1 MRRADAEGGIGRCRK
16 INMKT
21 PNEDLG
27 LNCACSR
34 GAVYIHEPLRLTR
47 WRRIA
52 GPEARW
58 NQAVLI
64 SQVGRQNREPDR
76 ISQAAIDHAVTIE
89 RIHADAI
96 ERRRARKFIHRQ
108 IVSVG
113 PHTELRI
120 ITEKGRVSR
129 VHLYRVQPPA
139 AGNRIAGFADPNT
152 LPE

>member
-58 NQAVLI
+58 NQAVLNP
-64 SQVGRQNREPDR
+64 QVGRHNREPDR
-76 ISQAAIDHAVTIE
+76 ISQAAIDHAVTSE
-89 RIHADAI
+89 CTPGHAI
-96 ERRRARKFIHRQ
+96 ERRRARK
-108 IVSVG
+108 
-113 PHTELRI
+113 
-120 ITEKGRVSR
+120 
-129 VHLYRVQPPA
+129 
-139 AGNRIAGFADPNT
+139 
-152 LPE
+152 

>member
-1 MRRADAEGGIGRCRK
+1 MRGSNTEGGIGRCRK

-34 GAVYIHEPLRLTR
+34 GAIHVHEPLRLTR

-64 SQVGRQNREPDR
+64 AQVGRENREPDR
-76 ISQAAIDHAVTIE
+76 VSRAAIDHAVTVK

-96 ERRRARKFIHRQ
+96 ERRGARKFIHRQ
-108 IVSVG
+108 VVGVG

-120 ITEKGRVSR
+120 ITEKRRVSR
-129 VHLYRVQPPA
+129 IHLYRVQPPA
-139 AGNRIAGFADPNT
+139 ASNRITGF
-152 LPE
+152 